1 MPDFRILTVS
11 QPHAGRIASGE
22 KWVENRTW
30 ETGYRGLIVIHAGKG
45 TQYMTR
51 EELDKVPHACCLAV
65 ARLESCLNVA
75 AAREALMGG
84 VITAR
89 DLEVLQHQ
97 YTEGPVAWVLADI
110 AAFPE
115 PIEASGKQ
123 GLWLPG
129 PRLRE
134 QLEEAIERV
143 GMREQ

>member
-65 ARLESCLNVA
+65 ARLADCLDVA
-75 AAREALMGG
+75 NERKLLAANAISGRNF
-84 VITAR
+84 
-89 DLEVLQHQ
+89 EVLQHQ
-97 YTEGPVAWVLADI
+97 YTEGPYAWVLKDI